1 MAITYTWD
9 IINLS
14 REISDGGVYRAQW
27 RCTGVDENGNRA
39 NKTNSCEFTYDASAS
54 GFIPYADITL
64 DKALG
69 WVWGKISKSE
79 IENAVA
85 TLQPLASTT
94 SSKGVP
100 WAVEEKSEESQKK
113 NNYLE

>member
-14 REISDGGVYRAQW
+14 REISDGGVYYAEW
-27 RCTGVDENGNRA
+27 RCTGVDENGNTA
-39 NKTNSCEFTYDASAS
+39 SKANSCRFTYDASAS
-54 GFIPYADITL
+54 DFTPYADITL
-64 DKALG
+64 DQALG

-79 IENAVA
+79 IESAVA
-85 TLQPLASTT
+85 TLHPLAPAT
-94 SSKGVP
+94 SDNGVP